1 MLILNKLFPAIV
13 KAKWWDLINKWRSG
27 AENPISLGRG

>member
-27 AENPISLGRG
+27 AGTTISLRRI